1 MQAQSEPVGR
11 TPTPLVPWFPRG
23 VTLLQNPELNKGT
36 AFSAAERDA
45 LGLKGLLPP
54 HVCSQ
59 AEQVS
64 RVLGNLRRLDNP
76 LEKYIFLTSLH
87 DRNEALFFR
96 ILMEHPDEM
105 LPTVGV

>member
-1 MQAQSEPVGR
+1 MQSEPVGR
-11 TPTPLVPWFPRG
+11 TPAPLAPWFPRG

-59 AEQVS
+59 ANRSAASSATFVASTTRS
-64 RVLGNLRRLDNP
+64 RN
-76 LEKYIFLTSLH
+76 TSS
-87 DRNEALFFR
+87 
-96 ILMEHPDEM
+96 
-105 LPTVGV
+105 